1 MLVLTDLETDKIAHE
16 RELDRFFW
24 LDLESPSD
32 AELEETGK
40 LLGLHAVAMED
51 TREWEQRPKVDTYE
65 NHLLLVFYSARLSA
79 RPLEVHVYVSGSF
92 VLTVRR
98 ASCTVLDELHAEL
111 EKEPIQDEGYLVY
124 RILDTLTD
132 AWFPVIE
139 GIEGRVDTLEDEVL
153 LRARRE
159 QLPGIYRLRQDVREL
174 WRLGQAQR
182 EVFLQASEAMERL
195 PGLSQGTHAWFRDVN
210 DHLMQV
216 AGELSRQNDD
226 LVSLTGTYFNDLR
239 GRDHRHGLLRPE
251 LRLVREPHQLGAR
264 LPHLRRR
271 RPRGPDRHR
280 RRDPLDQAPR
290 PVLGLDPPILAAPRR
305 AIHDDRRTRTF

>member
-32 AELEETGK
+32 AELDETGK
-40 LLGLHAVAMED
+40 LLGLHPVALED

-65 NHLLLVFYSARLSA
+65 THLLLVFYSARLSAQGAA

-92 VLTVRR
+92 ILTVRR
-98 ASCTVLDELHAEL
+98 ATCTVLEDLHQEL
-111 EKEPIQDEGYLVY
+111 EKEPIHDEGYLVY

-132 AWFPVIE
+132 AWFPVVE
-139 GIEGRVDTLEDEVL
+139 GIERRIDSVEDEVL

-159 QLPGIYRLRQDVREL
+159 QLPTIYRLRQDVREL

-182 EVFLQASEAMERL
+182 EMFRQASEAIESL
-195 PGLSQGTHAWFRDVN
+195 GGLSHGTHAWFRDVA
-210 DHLMQV
+210 DHLTQV

-226 LVSLTGTYFNDLR
+226 LVALTSTYFNANADRLNAVATR
-239 GRDHRHGLLRPE
+239 LTVVGTIFVVATIVTGFFGQNFGW
-251 LRLVREPHQLGAR
+251 LVRHINSDADFLIFGVGGLVIPIAIAGTILWVK
-264 LPHLRRR
+264 
-271 RPRGPDRHR
+271 
-280 RRDPLDQAPR
+280 RRDL
-290 PVLGLDPPILAAPRR
+290 
-305 AIHDDRRTRTF
+305 F

>member
-1 MLVLTDLETDKIAHE
+1 MLVLTNLETDKIAHE

-32 AELEETGK
+32 AELEETGR
-40 LLGLHAVAMED
+40 LLGLHPVALED
-51 TREWEQRPKVDTYE
+51 TREWEQRPKVDTYD
-65 NHLLLVFYSARLSA
+65 NHLLLVFYSARLSAQGAA

-98 ASCTVLDELHAEL
+98 ATCAVLETLHEDL
-111 EKEPIQDEGYLVY
+111 EKEPIHDEGYLVY

-139 GIEGRVDTLEDEVL
+139 GVERSVDTLEDEVL

-159 QLPGIYRLRQDVREL
+159 HLPTIYRLRQDVREL

-182 EVFLQASEAMERL
+182 EVFRQASEAIESL
-195 PGLSQGTHAWFRDVN
+195 AGLSQGTHAWFRDVV
-210 DHLMQV
+210 DHLTQV

-226 LVSLTGTYFNDLR
+226 LVALTSTYFNANADRLNAVATR
-239 GRDHRHGLLRPE
+239 LTVIGTIFVVATIVTGFFGQNFGW
-251 LRLVREPHQLGAR
+251 LVRHINSGTDFLIFGVGGLVVPIAIAGTILWVK
-264 LPHLRRR
+264 
-271 RPRGPDRHR
+271 
-280 RRDPLDQAPR
+280 RRDL
-290 PVLGLDPPILAAPRR
+290 
-305 AIHDDRRTRTF
+305 F